1 MNILDFTA
9 EETNLIAIY
18 AEDTRAATLAG
29 MTAVL
34 PDMDAEMQDIAER
47 AAAKLAI
54 MSDEDFAA
62 TVFTL
67 ADEDEPEPDD
77 AA

>member
-9 EETNLIAIY
+9 EETSLIAIY
-18 AEDTRAATLAG
+18 AGDTREATLAN
-29 MTAVL
+29 MTAAL
-34 PDMDAEMQDIAER
+34 PDMDAEMRDIAER
-47 AAAKLAI
+47 SAARLVA

-62 TVFTL
+62 ATFAL